1 MFLLNIKRNIFASQ
15 MKRKIYSI
23 FLFLISVV
31 FISAQKQYNTSI
43 YEGNKAFEQEDYDQ
57 ASAKYLDAVKMN
69 EKDFTAIYNLGNAL
83 YKSKKYEDAIAQYQK
98 AEAFAKNKHD
108 KIAAN
113 YNTGN
118 AYMKM
123 GNRKQAAEYYKKALK
138 QDPYN
143 EKIRKNYEI
152 AKRQDNE
159 NNKQQQQQQENNPQE
174 KKENPKNSEEKQPK
188 DQNKNKNPN
197 GQNQSQEGKGE
208 GKAPKQGQNQED
220 KMPKALQE
228 TLLDRIKNKEQETAR
243 KILNKNT
250 FSTPQSNEKDW

>member
-31 FISAQKQYNTSI
+31 FISAQKQYSTSI

-69 EKDFTAIYNLGNAL
+69 EKDFTATYNLGNSL

-98 AEAFAKNKHD
+98 AEAFAKNKYD

-159 NNKQQQQQQENNPQE
+159 NNKQQQQENNPQE

-197 GQNQSQEGKGE
+197 GQNQNQEGKGE

-228 TLLDRIKNKEQETAR
+228 ALLDRIKNKEQETAR